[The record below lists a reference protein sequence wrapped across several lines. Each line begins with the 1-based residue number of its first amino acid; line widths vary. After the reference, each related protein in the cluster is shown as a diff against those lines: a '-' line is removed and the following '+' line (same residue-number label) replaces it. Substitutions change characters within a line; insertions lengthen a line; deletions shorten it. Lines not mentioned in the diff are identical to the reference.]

1 MATLNTKI
9 FNIAIDLNYEN
20 NDKDKILNL
29 IKNLNERL
37 KKYERLK
44 GKVTDSKIFILLC
57 LELEDKIS
65 DLNVSLNNKKSHEK
79 KFLENDDK
87 LESLTTDN
95 LKLNDKINDLQKEL
109 NNKSEEEKKIMD
121 LIDII
126 NKDIKYLNEIIIKNY
141 NE

>member
-9 FNIAIDLNYEN
+9 FNISIDLNYEN

-44 GKVTDSKIFILLC
+44 GQVTDSKIFILLC

-65 DLNVSLNNKKSHEK
+65 DLNVSLNNKKTHEK
-79 KFLENDDK
+79 NFLAKDDK

-121 LIDII
+121 LIGII